1 MEASYECYLRNGVLH
16 FYLLL
21 SKFRPCIVK
30 LWGSNPDPLAF
41 RSRNIVGMVGGRPE
55 ATLPPDAS
63 STLFVEGLPA
73 DCTRKEVSHIFR
85 PFGGYKEVRLVPTYD
100 EVDIINL
107 CSVDER
113 TGRLFDCLIAVI

>member
-41 RSRNIVGMVGGRPE
+41 RSMNIVGMVGGKPE

-73 DCTRKEVSHIFR
+73 DCTRREIGVTYIPHLLEVTKKLSWYQKDQDMPEPI
-85 PFGGYKEVRLVPTYD
+85 P
-100 EVDIINL
+100 
-107 CSVDER
+107 
-113 TGRLFDCLIAVI
+113 